1 MKKNY
6 ESPVDMLLDDDCFD
20 NIILVDE
27 NGKETE
33 FEQLAVIPTDEY
45 DYAVLQPVTKMDG
58 VADNEVLVFLID
70 ADNDTLV
77 LEKDEKTVKEIFDE
91 FQSPDRRCACDCNEA
106 QCGVEKYQL
115 CADSSDNALF
125 RAGRG
130 SKLFDLRI
138 SQRRRSKT
146 L

>member
-6 ESPVDMLLDDDCFD
+6 ESPVDMLLDDDCCD

-70 ADNDTLV
+70 ADNDRLV

-91 FQSPDRRCACDCNEA
+91 FQSLLDGQDAKN
-106 QCGVEKYQL
+106 Q
-115 CADSSDNALF
+115 
-125 RAGRG
+125 
-130 SKLFDLRI
+130 
-138 SQRRRSKT
+138 
-146 L
+146 